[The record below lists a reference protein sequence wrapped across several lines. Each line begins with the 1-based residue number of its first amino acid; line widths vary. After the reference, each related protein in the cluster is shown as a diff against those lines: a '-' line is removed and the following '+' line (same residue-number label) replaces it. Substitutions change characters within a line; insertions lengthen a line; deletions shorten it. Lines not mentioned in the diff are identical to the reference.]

1 VARVTREAMVARV
14 TRAAMVARVTR
25 AATSYP
31 IQFIK
36 NSR

>member
-1 VARVTREAMVARV
+1 VARVARV
-14 TRAAMVARVTR
+14 TRAAIVARVTR
-25 AATSYP
+25 AATSYS